1 MESTQW
7 TDTFTQDNYKELVKS
22 MFDGTITVSNDT
34 TAMPATTAV
43 TVNEYGN
50 IK

>member
-1 MESTQW
+1 MDSTQW
-7 TDTFTQDNYKELVKS
+7 DDGFTQDNYKELVAG

-34 TAMPATTAV
+34 SAMPAHTI

>member
-1 MESTQW
+1 
-7 TDTFTQDNYKELVKS
+7 

-34 TAMPATTAV
+34 TAMPEVTAI